1 MIPIGRR
8 LLSFGAAAFF
18 AALGSMPA
26 APCAQATD
34 DVVTYEV
41 VSNFVDHANIVY
53 VDPQQ
58 RAFVWQAA
66 LPWRMDTAV
75 LGGID
80 RAEIRADW
88 RPNERPN
95 KWVTVR
101 IIHDGKVLCQSTLDL
116 GNATCYGNTPHIF

>member
-1 MIPIGRR
+1 
-8 LLSFGAAAFF
+8 
-18 AALGSMPA
+18 MPA
-26 APCAQATD
+26 TPCAQATD

-41 VSNFVDHANIVY
+41 VSNFIDRVNIVY
-53 VDPQQ
+53 MDPLQ
-58 RAFVWQAA
+58 RAFIWQAA

>member
-1 MIPIGRR
+1 MILICRR
-8 LLSFGAAAFF
+8 VISFAAAAFI
-18 AALGSMPA
+18 AALGSMPT

-41 VSNFVDHANIVY
+41 VSNFVDRANIVY
-53 VDPQQ
+53 MDPQQ
-58 RAFVWQAA
+58 RAFIWQAA
-66 LPWRMDTAV
+66 LPWRMDTTV

-101 IIHDGKVLCQSTLDL
+101 ILHDGKVLCQSTLDL

>member
-1 MIPIGRR
+1 MIPIRR
-8 LLSFGAAAFF
+8 RAMSFAAAALV

-26 APCAQATD
+26 APWAEATD
-34 DVVTYEV
+34 HVVTYEV
-41 VSNFVDHANIVY
+41 VSNFVDRADIVY
-53 VDPQQ
+53 MDPQQ

-80 RAEIRADW
+80 RAEVRADW

-101 IIHDGKVLCQSTLDL
+101 ILHDGKVLCQSTLDL